1 LPRQSNG
8 TYVAP
13 SNTSAVSGQTISSSA
28 YNSLQTDL
36 GNEITNSLDRGGRG
50 AMTANFNVGG
60 YQINNLANPSLSTDA
75 ANKAYADLMVPLA
88 GGTMTG
94 VLNCASNGLNVGSG
108 QLLVSSGNVY
118 SSGNITAYYTSDRK
132 FKENIKNIPE
142 ALAKVRAI
150 SGVTFDWSDEWIK
163 ANGGE
168 DGYHIRKRDAGVIA
182 QEINNVLP
190 EAVARREDGSLAV
203 KYEKIISVLIEAIKE
218 LDEKV
223 RKLEVR

>member
-1 LPRQSNG
+1 MPRQSNG

-36 GNEITNSLDRGGRG
+36 GNEITNSVDRGGRG
-50 AMTANFNVGG
+50 AMTANFNAGG
-60 YQINNLANPSLSTDA
+60 YQINSLASPTISTDA

-94 VLNCASNGLNVGSG
+94 SLNLPPNGLNVGSG
-108 QLLVSSGNVY
+108 QLQVASGNVY
-118 SSGNITAYYTSDRK
+118 ASGNITAYYTSDRK
-132 FKENIKNIPE
+132 FKENVQNIPE

-150 SGVTFDWSDEWIK
+150 NGVTFDWTAEWIN
-163 ANGGE
+163 AHGGE

-182 QEINNVLP
+182 QEIEKVLP
-190 EAVARREDGSLAV
+190 EAVAKRGDGSLAV
-203 KYEKIISVLIEAIKE
+203 KYEKIISILIEAVKE